1 MSHWVP
7 AILAFA
13 LPLLA
18 TALGVRLLLP
28 WLRARAMLDRPN
40 ERSSHKDPTPR
51 GGGIA
56 VVAVLVV
63 ALGVIEVATGAPLW
77 RLGLLTAAVAALA
90 AVSWI
95 DDRNGAD
102 WRLRLAL
109 QLAAVVAGLAAIGI
123 GPLAA
128 RSGLPIWLLGAVLA
142 LAWMWFVNLYNF
154 MDGIDGITGV
164 ETACIG
170 VGLVA
175 LAVVTLGAAAGQGLA
190 GLALAGAA
198 VGFLA
203 WNWHPARIFLGD
215 VGSVPLGYIVG
226 GLLIQ
231 AVVAGHWAAALI
243 LPLYY
248 LADATVVL
256 VARAL
261 SGQKPWEAHKSH
273 FYQRA
278 HQGGLS
284 HGQVSLCIGGLNVV
298 LIALAAAAGLGV
310 AGARRRRRRGCAADR
325 LFRFA
330 RRSCRGEK
338 PRRMSRLGRTP
349 RVLV

>member
-1 MSHWVP
+1 MAHWVP
-7 AILAFA
+7 PILAFL
-13 LPLLA
+13 LPLGA

-28 WLRARAMLDRPN
+28 WLRARAVLDHPN
-40 ERSSHKDPTPR
+40 ERSSHKHPTPR
-51 GGGIA
+51 GGGIV
-56 VVAVLVV
+56 VVAVLV
-63 ALGVIEVATGAPLW
+63 AAFWVIQVATDAPLW
-77 RLGLLTAAVAALA
+77 RLALLTAALLALA
-90 AVSWI
+90 AISWF
-95 DDRNGAD
+95 DDRRGAPV
-102 WRLRLAL
+102 WLRLL
-109 QLAAVVAGLAAIGI
+109 VQLIAIGI
-123 GPLAA
+123 GLVAIGIEPLAQRLGVPA
-128 RSGLPIWLLGAVLA
+128 WLLGIPLA

-175 LAVVTLGAAAGQGLA
+175 LAVVTLGSVAGQALM

-198 VGFLA
+198 IGFLV

-248 LADATVVL
+248 LADATIVL
-256 VARAL
+256 LARAL

-284 HGQVSLCIGGLNVV
+284 HGQVSACIAAVNVV
-298 LIALAAAAGLGV
+298 LIALAAAAALGWAWLALAMA
-310 AGARRRRRRGCAADR
+310 AGAVVLLLAFFSARGAPSRAAAPAKNR
-325 LFRFA
+325 A
-330 RRSCRGEK
+330 G
-338 PRRMSRLGRTP
+338 
-349 RVLV
+349 

>member
-1 MSHWVP
+1 MSHWLP
-7 AILAFA
+7 AILAFL

-28 WLRARAMLDRPN
+28 WLKARAVLDRPN
-40 ERSSHKDPTPR
+40 ERSSHTQPTPR
-51 GGGIA
+51 GGGI
-56 VVAVLVV
+56 VVVGVLVV
-63 ALGVIEVATGAPLW
+63 AFWVIQIATGAPLW
-77 RLGLLTAAVAALA
+77 RLAVLTGAVAILA
-90 AVSWI
+90 AVSWL
-95 DDRNGAD
+95 DDRRGAGFG
-102 WRLRLAL
+102 LRLAA
-109 QLAAVVAGLAAIGI
+109 QFVAVVAGLFAIGI
-123 GPLAA
+123 EPLAA
-128 RSGLPIWLLGAVLA
+128 RLGVPAWLLGLPLA

-175 LAVVTLGAAAGQGLA
+175 LAVVTLGSVAGQALA

-198 VGFLA
+198 IGFLV

-231 AVVAGHWAAALI
+231 AMIAGHWAAALI

-248 LADATVVL
+248 LADATIIL
-256 VARAL
+256 FARAYGGL
-261 SGQKPWEAHKSH
+261 KPWEAHKTH

-284 HGQVSLCIGGLNVV
+284 HAHVSLCIGLVDIV
-298 LIALAAAAGLGV
+298 LIALAAAAGLGWSWLALALAAAAV
-310 AGARRRRRRGCAADR
+310 ALLLAYFGARGALAKAGAPAKNRAG
-325 LFRFA
+325 
-330 RRSCRGEK
+330 
-338 PRRMSRLGRTP
+338 
-349 RVLV
+349 

>member
-1 MSHWVP
+1 M
-7 AILAFA
+7 LAFL
-13 LPLLA
+13 LPLGA
-18 TALGVRLLLP
+18 TALGVRLITP
-28 WLRARAMLDRPN
+28 WLAARAVLDRPN
-40 ERSSHKDPTPR
+40 ERSSHLHPTPR
-51 GGGIA
+51 GGGI
-56 VVAVLVV
+56 VVVTVLVT
-63 ALGVIEVATGAPLW
+63 AFWAIQIGTGAPLW
-77 RLGLLTAAVAALA
+77 RVAVLTGAIAVLA
-90 AVSWI
+90 AVSWL
-95 DDRNGAD
+95 DDRRGAGMG
-102 WRLRLAL
+102 LRLAA
-109 QLAAVVAGLAAIGI
+109 QLFAVVAGLFAIGI
-123 GPLAA
+123 EPLAA
-128 RSGLPIWLLGAVLA
+128 RLGVPAWLLGIPLA

-175 LAVVTLGAAAGQGLA
+175 LAVVTLGSVAGQALA

-198 VGFLA
+198 IGFLV

-231 AVVAGHWAAALI
+231 AMVAGNWAAALI

-248 LADATVVL
+248 LADATIIL
-256 VARAL
+256 FARAL

-284 HGQVSLCIGGLNVV
+284 HGQVSLCIGMLNIV
-298 LIALAAAAGLGV
+298 LIALAAAAGLGWSWLALALAAAAV
-310 AGARRRRRRGCAADR
+310 ALLLAYFGARRAPTRAAAPAKNR
-325 LFRFA
+325 A
-330 RRSCRGEK
+330 G
-338 PRRMSRLGRTP
+338 
-349 RVLV
+349 

>member
-1 MSHWVP
+1 MAHWVP
-7 AILAFA
+7 AILAFV
-13 LPLLA
+13 LPLGA
-18 TALGVRLLLP
+18 TALGVRLILP
-28 WLRARAMLDRPN
+28 WLRARAVLDHPN
-40 ERSSHKDPTPR
+40 ERSSHKRPTPR
-51 GGGIA
+51 GGGIV
-56 VVAVLVV
+56 VVAVLI
-63 ALGVIEVATGAPLW
+63 AAFWVIQVATDAPLW
-77 RLGLLTAAVAALA
+77 RLALLTAALLALA
-90 AVSWI
+90 GISWI
-95 DDRNGAD
+95 DDRRGAPV
-102 WRLRLAL
+102 WLRLL
-109 QLAAVVAGLAAIGI
+109 VQLAAVVIGLIAIGI
-123 GPLAA
+123 EPLAQRLGVTA
-128 RSGLPIWLLGAVLA
+128 WLLGTALA

-175 LAVVTLGAAAGQGLA
+175 LAVVTLGSVAGQALM

-198 VGFLA
+198 IGFLV

-248 LADATVVL
+248 LADATIVL
-256 VARAL
+256 LARAS
-261 SGQKPWEAHKSH
+261 SGRKPWEAHKSH

-284 HGQVSLCIGGLNVV
+284 HGQVSACIALVNIV
-298 LIALAAAAGLGV
+298 LIVLAVAAALGWSWLALAMAAGAVTMLL
-310 AGARRRRRRGCAADR
+310 AFFSARGA
-325 LFRFA
+325 
-330 RRSCRGEK
+330 
-338 PRRMSRLGRTP
+338 LGRAP
-349 RVLV
+349 AKNRAS

>member
-1 MSHWVP
+1 MAHWIP
-7 AILAFA
+7 AILAFL
-13 LPLLA
+13 LPLGA

-28 WLRARAMLDRPN
+28 WLRAKAVLDHPN
-40 ERSSHKDPTPR
+40 ERSSHKNPTPR
-51 GGGIA
+51 GGGLV

-63 ALGVIEVATGAPLW
+63 AFWVIQIGTNAPAW
-77 RLGLLTAAVAALA
+77 RLGLLTGALLALA
-90 AVSWI
+90 AISWF
-95 DDRNGAD
+95 DDRRGAPV
-102 WRLRLAL
+102 WARLLVQLIAVAL
-109 QLAAVVAGLAAIGI
+109 GLAAIGI
-123 GPLAA
+123 EPLAG
-128 RSGLPIWLLGAVLA
+128 RLGVPAWMLGIPLA

-170 VGLVA
+170 IGLVA
-175 LAVVTLGAAAGQGLA
+175 LAVVTLGSVAGQALM

-198 VGFLA
+198 IGFLV

-231 AVVAGHWAAALI
+231 ALVAGHWAAALI

-248 LADATVVL
+248 LADATIVL
-256 VARAL
+256 LARAL
-261 SGQKPWEAHKSH
+261 GGQKPWEAHKSH

-284 HGQVSLCIGGLNVV
+284 HSQVTACVALVNLV
-298 LIALAAAAGLGV
+298 LIVLASAAAMGWSWLALAMAAGAVILLLAFFSARGAPNPAKNR
-310 AGARRRRRRGCAADR
+310 AG
-325 LFRFA
+325 
-330 RRSCRGEK
+330 
-338 PRRMSRLGRTP
+338 
-349 RVLV
+349 

>member
-7 AILAFA
+7 AILAFL
-13 LPLLA
+13 LPLGA

-28 WLRARAMLDRPN
+28 WLAARAVLDQPN
-40 ERSSHKDPTPR
+40 ERSSHTHPTPR
-51 GGGIA
+51 GGGIV
-56 VVAVLVV
+56 VVAVLVISFW
-63 ALGVIEVATGAPLW
+63 VIQVATGAPLW
-77 RLGLLTAAVAALA
+77 RLAVLTGAIGVLA
-90 AVSWI
+90 AVSWL
-95 DDRNGAD
+95 DDRRGAGMG
-102 WRLRLAL
+102 LRLGA
-109 QLAAVVAGLAAIGI
+109 QLAAVAAGLIAIGI
-123 GPLAA
+123 EPLAA
-128 RSGLPIWLLGAVLA
+128 RLGAPAWLVGIPLA

-175 LAVVTLGAAAGQGLA
+175 LAVVTLGSVAGQALS

-198 VGFLA
+198 IGFLV

-231 AVVAGHWAAALI
+231 ATIAGNWAAALI

-248 LADATVVL
+248 LADATIIL
-256 VARAL
+256 FARAL
-261 SGQKPWEAHKSH
+261 AGRKPWEAHKSH

-284 HGQVSLCIGGLNVV
+284 HGQVSLCIGSLNIV
-298 LIALAAAAGLGV
+298 LIALAAAAGLGWSWLALALA
-310 AGARRRRRRGCAADR
+310 AGAVALMLTYFGARGTLRKAVAPAKNR
-325 LFRFA
+325 A
-330 RRSCRGEK
+330 G
-338 PRRMSRLGRTP
+338 
-349 RVLV
+349 